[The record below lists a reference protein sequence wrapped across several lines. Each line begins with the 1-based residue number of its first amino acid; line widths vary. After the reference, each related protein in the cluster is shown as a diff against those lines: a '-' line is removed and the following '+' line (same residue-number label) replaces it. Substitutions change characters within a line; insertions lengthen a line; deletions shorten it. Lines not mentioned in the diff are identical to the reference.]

1 MCHNCGAEL
10 NKPKESR
17 QLEENANTLE
27 IGSQGSISSCKCC
40 EVKHEQEFEPTSGRN
55 SPYVAPMISSMTSL
69 SSSDRSA
76 SSCSEISVDVNLYD
90 RANQENGNKSHSQIE
105 SNLKESHICQDGH
118 MVSNGKTLPT
128 SNGQDKKDTGVEATD
143 NSTDEEIEDSRPFED
158 DVNPQI
164 WDPPEP
170 EHPEDDLVGSV
181 AFNDDDDE
189 CGDGTT
195 WGKPSSLSPCRD
207 DRSRNYKAA
216 EKQRAMEEVKNGKF
230 KSLVSKLLKLVD
242 VAPCGQDGE
251 NWVDIVTFLSW
262 KAAEFLKPDAIVGTI
277 DPNGYAKVKCIPTG
291 ACSESQL
298 IQGLVF
304 KKHAAHKHMPTKY
317 KNPRL
322 LLVQGALGQSSS
334 GLSSFS
340 TMDQEKDYL
349 KSVIEILDLCHP
361 NVILVE
367 KSVARDIQEY
377 ILKNGMTLV
386 FDMKL
391 HRLERIARCTGSP
404 ILSLDM
410 MASQKLKHCDS
421 FHIEKF
427 VEEHAGSNEGGKKPS
442 KTLMF
447 IEGCP
452 TRLGCTILLK
462 GAKSGELKKVKCVV
476 HCAVIMAYHLIL
488 ETSFLVDQRA
498 MFFTLSSAGV
508 AKFMMTEEPNVL
520 SRDQESTSL
529 DTDACSPCLE
539 ASAESESHNI
549 PISSGFNDGD
559 FYNSNTEL
567 DGNSLLYE
575 PYSPAMLSGFSSI
588 SASLK
593 KVVGENF
600 PHASSSYQSLSSY
613 LGFPGRESNDQ
624 FTESVPDLTCPKGFD
639 HYEAEDKS
647 SSDEEKSLN
656 VEHSDSSN
664 ESSEA
669 TQELKNDGDY
679 GEVQTKDGIN
689 GMCSQSIL
697 VLMSKRNA
705 LRGTVCEQS
714 HFSHIMFYKNFDVPL
729 GQFLLDN
736 LLTQRTQCNVCGERP
751 QAHIYYYAHHKKQ
764 LTIKVH
770 QLRSEKSL
778 SGETERKIWMWS
790 RCGKCKHGDGVTK
803 STKRVLI
810 STAASKLSLGKFLE
824 LGFSHHSSSHKLSSC
839 GHSLHR
845 DFLYF
850 FGLGPM
856 VALLRYSPVAT
867 YTVAMP
873 PQKLQLSHSLKHD
886 VLRDEI
892 KNVYT
897 KGILL
902 FTEVSNS
909 LKEVK
914 SQFEGLSLDLQGS
927 IKEFSDIEDMLKQE
941 RSEFEENIQK
951 IFSKNGNSDQAAY
964 RLLSLN
970 RLLWELL
977 LASCIWDRRMNS
989 LLSRDVVIAISSV
1002 TRKAIQG
1009 QESNGVAEEMKAD
1022 TEVTMERGNLGA
1034 DACADLNLKLN
1045 ASAEGYDFPVKEI
1058 PVEGPVDKSKC
1069 ADPFEVSLVDEGID
1083 IPIEGELSPKELSS
1097 QDSVVMPDNDHS
1109 KDYETDDE
1117 PESDRLQ
1124 LKGSNPNL
1132 PNAQSYDS
1140 VANLNLLKK
1149 NVSESSLLHHS
1160 ENSKG
1165 WFWSPFAEIIGIE
1178 MRDLQKLYFQKF
1190 ECVGSYTKEN
1200 IPAAYQ
1206 LISEEGRRLHIPFG
1220 TDIVSDY
1227 EGEFSSIIAC
1237 ALALL
1242 KEGDVATKSIESFYS
1257 LPHASS
1263 FTSSRWS
1270 SNASSDFDSAHL
1282 TPSISL
1288 DESRFS
1294 SFDGLSLLES
1304 LVPPGTVNP
1313 VVHLGFEK
1321 SLGKSR
1327 YTVVCPYA
1335 NQFRDL
1341 RNMCC
1346 QSEFDYITSLSR
1358 CKNWDAKGGKSK
1370 AFFAKTLDDRLII
1383 KEIKKTEFE
1392 SFMKFAEDYFKYM
1405 KDSFQ
1410 VGNQTCLAKVLGIY
1424 EVVVRSNKGG
1434 KEVRHD
1440 LMVMENLTYGR
1451 NFTRQYDLKGALH
1464 ARLNTTANDP
1474 GDVLLDQNFVND
1486 MNSSPLYVS
1495 ATAKRLL
1502 LRAVYNDTAFLNSI
1516 GVMDYS
1522 LLVVVDTQRRELV
1535 CGIIDYLR
1543 QYTWD
1548 KQLETWVKTSLT
1560 PRNVLPTVI
1569 SPKEYKRRFRKFMS
1583 AHFLSVPDDWC
1594 SGNSSGHF
1602 ELGRV
1607 RE

>member
-1 MCHNCGAEL
+1 MCSMCHNCGVEL
-10 NKPKESR
+10 NKPKEAR
-17 QLEENANTLE
+17 KIEENVNGLE
-27 IGSQGSISSCKCC
+27 ITTQGSITSCKCC
-40 EVKHEQEFEPTSGRN
+40 EVKHEQGIETDSRRN
-55 SPYVAPMISSMTSL
+55 SSYVEPMISPMASL
-69 SSSDRSA
+69 SSSDRSV
-76 SSCSEISVDVNLYD
+76 SSCSEISVDMNLHD
-90 RANQENGNKSHSQIE
+90 RAIQENGSYRSY
-105 SNLKESHICQDGH
+105 SHIE
-118 MVSNGKTLPT
+118 SNGKTLPK
-128 SNGQDKKDTGVEATD
+128 SNGHEEKDNGVEATN
-143 NSTDEEIEDSRPFED
+143 NSVDEETEDSNSFED
-158 DVNPQI
+158 DVNAQI

-170 EHPEDDLVGSV
+170 ENQEDDLVGSV

-189 CGDGTT
+189 CGDGTP
-195 WGKPSSLSPCRD
+195 WGKPSSLSPSSS
-207 DRSRNYKAA
+207 DRSGNYKFE

-230 KSLVSKLLKLVD
+230 KALVSQLLKLVD

-251 NWVDIVTFLSW
+251 NWVDTVTSLSW
-262 KAAEFLKPDAIVGTI
+262 QAAQFLKPDAIVGTI
-277 DPNGYAKVKCIPTG
+277 DPNDYAKVKCIPTG
-291 ACSESQL
+291 ARSESQL

-349 KSVIEILDLCHP
+349 NSVIEVLASCHP

-367 KSVARDIQEY
+367 KSVSRDIQEY
-377 ILKNGMTLV
+377 TLKNGMTLV

-391 HRLERIARCTGSP
+391 HRLDRIARCTGSP

-462 GAKSGELKKVKCVV
+462 GAKSDELKKVKCVV

-488 ETSFLVDQRA
+488 ETSFLVDQKA
-498 MFFTLSSAGV
+498 MFFTLSSA
-508 AKFMMTEEPNVL
+508 EEANVL
-520 SRDQESTSL
+520 SRDQEPANL
-529 DTDACSPCLE
+529 DTDASSPQLE
-539 ASAESESHNI
+539 ASAESESHDI

-559 FYNSNTEL
+559 FYNSNTES
-567 DGNSLLYE
+567 DGNSLFYE
-575 PYSPAMLSGFSSI
+575 PYSPAILSGFSSL
-588 SASLK
+588 SASFK
-593 KVVGENF
+593 KAVGENF
-600 PHASSSYQSLSSY
+600 PLASSSYQSLSSY
-613 LGFPGRESNDQ
+613 LGFPESESNDNCIK
-624 FTESVPDLTCPKGFD
+624 SVSGLTSPKDLD

-647 SSDEEKSLN
+647 SSDEEKSPN
-656 VEHSDSSN
+656 VEQSDSSN

-669 TQELKNDGDY
+669 SQEVKNGDY
-679 GEVQTKDGIN
+679 DEVQTKDGIN
-689 GMCSQSIL
+689 GMLDSQSIL

-729 GQFLLDN
+729 GQFLVDN
-736 LLTQRTQCNVCGERP
+736 LLTQRTQCDVCGELP
-751 QAHIYYYAHHKKQ
+751 QAHVYYYAHHKKQ
-764 LTIKVH
+764 LTIKVQRLH
-770 QLRSEKSL
+770 PEKTLR
-778 SGETERKIWMWS
+778 GEAEGKIWMWS

-824 LGFSHHSSSHKLSSC
+824 LGFSQHSSSHRLSSC
-839 GHSLHR
+839 GHSFHR
-845 DFLYF
+845 DFIYF

-856 VALLRYSPVAT
+856 VALFRYSPVAI
-867 YTVAMP
+867 YTVAVP
-873 PQKLQLSHSLKHD
+873 PQKLQLSHTIKQD

-892 KNVYT
+892 ENVYT

-909 LKEVK
+909 LKELK

-951 IFSKNGNSDQAAY
+951 IFSKNGNSDQTAH

-977 LASCIWDRRMNS
+977 VSSCIWDRRMNS
-989 LLSRDVVIAISSV
+989 LLSRDIVVIANSSV
-1002 TRKAIQG
+1002 DGKKIQG
-1009 QESNGVAEEMKAD
+1009 QESNGVAPEVKVD
-1022 TEVTMERGNLGA
+1022 TEMTIEGGE
-1034 DACADLNLKLN
+1034 LNLKLD
-1045 ASAEGYDFPVKEI
+1045 ASADVDDSSTNEI
-1058 PVEGPVDKSKC
+1058 PIEGPFDESRSS
-1069 ADPFEVSLVDEGID
+1069 DPGEVSLVHEGID
-1083 IPIEGELSPKELSS
+1083 IPIEGELSPKELSRE
-1097 QDSVVMPDNDHS
+1097 DSVVIPDNYHS
-1109 KDYETDDE
+1109 EDSEADNE
-1117 PESDRLQ
+1117 PDSDRLQ
-1124 LKGSNPNL
+1124 VKRSKTNFPNVS
-1132 PNAQSYDS
+1132 SYDS
-1140 VANLNLLKK
+1140 VADLNLLKK
-1149 NVSESSLLHHS
+1149 NVSETSLLHHS

-1165 WFWSPFAEIIGIE
+1165 WFWSPFAVIIGLE
-1178 MRDLQKLYFQKF
+1178 MRDLQRLYFQKF
-1190 ECVGSYTKEN
+1190 ESVSSYTREN
-1200 IPAAYQ
+1200 IPEAYQ
-1206 LISEEGRRLHIPFG
+1206 LISEEGRRLHIPLG

-1227 EGEFSSIIAC
+1227 EGELSSIIAC

-1242 KEGDVATKSIESFYS
+1242 KEGDVSTKSLESSYS
-1257 LPHASS
+1257 LPHFSS
-1263 FTSSRWS
+1263 ITSSRWS
-1270 SNASSDFDSAHL
+1270 SNTSTDSDSVHL
-1282 TPSISL
+1282 TPSVSL

-1294 SFDGLSLLES
+1294 SFDGLNLLES

-1341 RNMCC
+1341 RNLCC
-1346 QSEFDYITSLSR
+1346 QSEVDYITSLSR
-1358 CKNWDAKGGKSK
+1358 CKHWDAKGGKSN

-1383 KEIKKTEFE
+1383 KEIRKIEFE

-1405 KDSFQ
+1405 KASFE

-1424 EVVVRSNKGG
+1424 QVVERPNKGG

-1440 LMVMENLTYGR
+1440 LMVMENLTFGR

-1464 ARLNTTANDP
+1464 ARLNTKSKDP

-1495 ATAKRLL
+1495 STAKRLL
-1502 LRAVYNDTAFLNSI
+1502 IRAVWNDTAFLNSI
-1516 GVMDYS
+1516 NVMDYS

-1548 KQLETWVKTSLT
+1548 KQLETWVKSSLV
-1560 PRNVLPTVI
+1560 PKNLLPTVV
-1569 SPKEYKRRFRKFMS
+1569 SPIEYKRRFRKFMS
-1583 AHFLSVPDDWC
+1583 THFLSVPDNWC
-1594 SGNSSGHF
+1594 SGNSSGNF
-1602 ELGRV
+1602 ELDRV